1 MVTVDMNTDLIQTHK
16 ARQTHGCNHGHD
28 VHTMHEEITHMNE
41 TSRDATVHFRC
52 HRWVGH
58 VKADNLEMVG
68 RHMALGEAEAPVWIN
83 WLPTSVLGSSGGFL
97 GVVYSSVSILG

>member
-1 MVTVDMNTDLIQTHK
+1 MVTVDTNTDPIQTHK

-58 VKADNLEMVG
+58 VKTDVLEILG
-68 RHMALGEAEAPVWIN
+68 RHKALGEAEAPVWTN
-83 WLPTSVLGSSGGFL
+83 WLPTSVLGSS
-97 GVVYSSVSILG
+97 